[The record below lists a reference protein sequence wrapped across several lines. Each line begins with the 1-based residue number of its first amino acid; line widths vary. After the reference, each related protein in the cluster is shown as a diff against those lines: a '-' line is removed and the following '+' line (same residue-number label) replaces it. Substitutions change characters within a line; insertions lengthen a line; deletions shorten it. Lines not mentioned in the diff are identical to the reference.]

1 MQKKFREQSAAL
13 SMLVAVKLHT
23 ACVLFSC
30 ESLENSRLI
39 TCPPTSG
46 MQNASSFLGMHN

>member
-1 MQKKFREQSAAL
+1 MQKKFREQNAAL
-13 SMLVAVKLHT
+13 SMLVPVKLHT

-46 MQNASSFLGMHN
+46 MQNASSFLGIHN